1 MSASE
6 LGEAMT
12 QSFHNKSG
20 FTLTEMAM
28 VMLLVG
34 ILASL
39 GMSFIN
45 AKMSQTS
52 YTVTKQR
59 MQMIKDTMISYLRV
73 NGKLPCPD
81 WIVSGD
87 FTGKEVTS
95 SGTCSNSSYGIVPY
109 VTLGL
114 AREQII
120 DGWGNFFSY
129 RIDTTIQPGK
139 TTPFWTSVGTY
150 VNNDKN
156 ESSIGSLTIKS
167 TTTSSSNTASNVVL
181 VVLSHGP
188 NSAGAYSLKATRNT
202 LPDATN
208 NPDESTNTTFS
219 SSFYIDRPFSD
230 NSAATGG
237 AFDDII
243 GYMTVAD
250 LVGPLIGDGTV
261 KSSSANRTTLDTQVS
276 RIKNALFY
284 FASVD
289 QATVDRNCST
299 ATDYK
304 VWTDSMLVAK
314 DQKVVPSSPNG
325 YYLVVSG
332 KPGITDPTW
341 TAGIPEPTCN
351 AATVGNTM
359 TDDSSTVW
367 KCAQHYRHRLPAG
380 ATYAPA
386 TGDPMAGKE
395 NSLYDTG
402 GGIPYL
408 DPVLRTALSSTD
420 ITDPWGNNIYYSVNA
435 NVASTAQVSN
445 NSGLYFGAAGTSGI
459 AYRLISLGPNG
470 TLDTD
475 TTGGWLSANC
485 SSDDICYNVTVGDLV
500 SAMANAGVK
509 VDSSACP

>member
-1 MSASE
+1 
-6 LGEAMT
+6 
-12 QSFHNKSG
+12 
-20 FTLTEMAM
+20 MAM

-87 FTGKEVTS
+87 FTGKEVSS

-167 TTTSSSNTASNVVL
+167 TTTSSSNTASNVV
-181 VVLSHGP
+181 VVLLSHGP

-219 SSFYIDRPFSD
+219 STFYIDRPFSD

-250 LVGPLIGDGTV
+250 LVGPLIGEGTV
-261 KSSSANRTTLDTQVS
+261 KSSLANRTTLDTQVS

-299 ATDYK
+299 ATGYL
-304 VWTDSMLVAK
+304 VWSANTAMSQ
-314 DQKVVPSSPNG
+314 DQKVVPTTPNG
-325 YYLVVSG
+325 YYYTATPNGNG
-332 KPGITDPTW
+332 KTDPST
-341 TAGIPEPTCN
+341 EPTWP
-351 AATVGNTM
+351 TVVGSQV
-359 TDDSSTVW
+359 TDNNVIWT
-367 KCAQHYRHRLPAG
+367 CAQHYRHRLPAG
-380 ATYAPA
+380 ATYSPA
-386 TGDPMAGKE
+386 AGTE
-395 NSLYDTG
+395 NGLYDAG
-402 GGIPYL
+402 GGLPYS
-408 DPVLRTALSSTD
+408 VLTALTSTD
-420 ITDPWGNNIYYSVNA
+420 ITDPWGHNIYYSVNA
-435 NVASTAQVSN
+435 NVASAVQTSN

-470 TLDTD
+470 TLDTV

-485 SSDDICYNVTVGDLV
+485 SSDDICYNVTIGDLV
-500 SAMANAGVK
+500 STIANAGVK
-509 VDSSACP
+509 MDSSACP